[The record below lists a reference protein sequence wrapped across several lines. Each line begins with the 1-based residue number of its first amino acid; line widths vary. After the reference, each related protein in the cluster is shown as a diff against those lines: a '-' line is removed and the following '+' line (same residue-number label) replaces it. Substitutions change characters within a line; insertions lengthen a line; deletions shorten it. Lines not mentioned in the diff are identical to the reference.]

1 MSAAAS
7 GLSPVASLNHNFGG
21 LAGIKS
27 LKSLDD
33 SHNSDKAEIQNTA
46 RIFSS
51 IHQKIKAAAKTYMLT
66 VEEHKVD
73 DTVAEFEQ
81 VWTSTD
87 HATDKP
93 FSLPEV
99 KQQTKQMWIAN
110 TQVNFCAK
118 AYPTV
123 TMEHEDAAALSVL
136 GGFMRN
142 GYLHTAVREQG
153 GAYGGGATHDTN
165 IAAFK
170 FYSYR
175 DPRLAETLEDFDNA
189 IDWMLDTD
197 HEYRQLEEAILG
209 VISSMDKP
217 GSPAGEAKSAF
228 HNELHG
234 RTRDK
239 LQQFRQRVLQV
250 SIDDLKRV
258 TKSYLT
264 DGEESVAVMTSAATR
279 DELGDLGLEVIN
291 L

>member
-1 MSAAAS
+1 MAA
-7 GLSPVASLNHNFGG
+7 LNHNFGG

-27 LKSLDD
+27 LKTIDD
-33 SHNSDKAEIQNTA
+33 SHSDKAALSNTVKL
-46 RIFSS
+46 FSS
-51 IHQKIKAAAKTYMLT
+51 IHEKIKLAAKSYMLT
-66 VEEHKVD
+66 LESDKLDEAVS
-73 DTVAEFEQ
+73 EFEQ
-81 VWTSTD
+81 VWQPEEKTNLSTL
-87 HATDKP
+87 
-93 FSLPEV
+93 SLPEI
-99 KQQTKQMWIAN
+99 KQQVKQMWVAN

-153 GAYGGGATHDTN
+153 GAYGGGATQDTN

-175 DPRLAETLEDFDNA
+175 DPRLSETLDDFDAA
-189 IDWMLDTD
+189 IDWVMDND

-209 VISSMDKP
+209 VIGGMDKP
-217 GSPAGEAKSAF
+217 GSPSGEARSAF

-234 RTRDK
+234 RTREK
-239 LQQFRQRVLQV
+239 LQAYRQQVLKV

-258 TKSYLT
+258 TETYLKN
-264 DGEESVAVMTSAATR
+264 GEASVAVITSAATH
-279 DELGDLGLEVIN
+279 EEVGDLGLDVIT